1 MPIAIL
7 ILAAVFLLAA
17 VLLIRTYLFVQK
29 ASQDA
34 EKDLPGVKLPA
45 FKADKKEAASHL
57 SDVIKLETITHEDPS
72 ENVPANFV
80 QLHKVLEKNYP
91 LVHKTMKREVVGDNN
106 LLFTWAGKDS
116 KLEPVLFAAHQDVVP
131 AEETSLS
138 QWTYPPFSG
147 KIADGFIWGRGTLD
161 IKNQLISLM
170 EAAEALIKNGY
181 QPERTVMFGFGADEE
196 VLGVGAK
203 DIVAL
208 LKKRG
213 IRLAAMVDEGGC
225 IYDSIIPG
233 VDGLAG
239 MIGLAEKGY
248 LSLRV
253 WVDGEAGH
261 SSTPSKDTPTGTLI
275 RALNKLVTHPFPAR
289 VGAVARMFSRL
300 AGSASFMLQLAFA
313 NLWLFSGLV
322 KKTLLASGE
331 TAATIRTTT
340 AVTILR
346 GGVKDNIIPG
356 HAEAVVNLRLLPG
369 ESIASVCERI
379 RKIMNDKRVQFE
391 PLRGNAW
398 EASPVSPEDHPAYQH
413 IAGAAREFF
422 PGTPFAPYIM
432 LGGSDARNYYAICD
446 NVYRFSPCVM
456 TTSDLPRVHGINE
469 RISVD
474 AFALMV
480 EYFYNLIPRW
490 AQKDM

>member
-1 MPIAIL
+1 MPTFIL
-7 ILAAVFLLAA
+7 IIAALFLLAA

-45 FKADKKEAASHL
+45 FKADQKIAAAHL
-57 SDVIKLETITHEDPS
+57 SDVIKLETVTHEDPS
-72 ENVPANFV
+72 ENVPVNFV
-80 QLHKVLEKNYP
+80 QLHKMLEKNYP
-91 LVHKTMKREVVGDNN
+91 LVHKTMKREVVGENN

-161 IKNQLISLM
+161 IKNQLVSLM

-225 IYDSIIPG
+225 IYEDIIPG
-233 VDGLAG
+233 VHGKTG

-253 WVDGEAGH
+253 WVDDEAGH
-261 SSTPSKDTPTGTLI
+261 SSTPSKNTATGTLI
-275 RALNKLVTHPFPAR
+275 RALDRLVANPFPAK
-289 VGAVARMFSRL
+289 VSAVARMFAKL
-300 AGSASFMLQLAFA
+300 AGSAEFKLQLAFA
-313 NLWLFSGLV
+313 NLWLFGDLV
-322 KKTLLASGE
+322 EKTLLANGE

-356 HAEAVVNLRLLPG
+356 HAEAVVNFRLLPG
-369 ESIASVCERI
+369 ETIASACERI
-379 RKIMNDKRVQFE
+379 RKTMNDERVHFE

-398 EASPVSPEDHPAYQH
+398 EASPVSPDEHPAYQH

-422 PGTPFAPYIM
+422 PGIPFAPYIM

-456 TTSDLPRVHGINE
+456 VPSDLSRVHGINE
-469 RISVD
+469 RISLE
-474 AFALMV
+474 AFGLMV

-490 AQKDM
+490 SQKDM